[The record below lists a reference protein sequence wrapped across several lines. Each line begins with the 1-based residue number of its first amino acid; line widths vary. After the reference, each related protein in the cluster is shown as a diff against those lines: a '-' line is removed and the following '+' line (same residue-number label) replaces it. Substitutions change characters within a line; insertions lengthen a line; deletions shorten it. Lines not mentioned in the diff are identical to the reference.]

1 MIQPAYRC
9 CSRHALLML
18 LFVYN
23 MNSIDLQIMGVLVFD
38 STISPYE
45 IERMVPVLTLAPFV
59 WVAVVSS

>member
-1 MIQPAYRC
+1 
-9 CSRHALLML
+9 ML

-38 STISPYE
+38 STISPYG

-59 WVAVVSS
+59 WVAVVSA